1 MIGRQVHLTGLGKEI
16 AKVCEDTI
24 NEAAKIKQK
33 ASEQRGELAGVLKI
47 SIVSPAK
54 YVIPYLLSDFLK
66 TNGSVELIMDVTN
79 KSQVLTNLE
88 RNEIDFAMLSTLPK
102 NIQIEKIE
110 LMRNKLF
117 LVGSTKSPTIKKLD
131 SKVGHNPAF
140 IYREQGSATRQ
151 TMENYLKSK
160 NLSGEK
166 RIQLTSNEAVKQAVI
181 AGLGYSIMPLIGI
194 KNAIYNHD
202 LQIIPLPG
210 LPVVT
215 NWHLIWLKNKQFG
228 NTQLAFL
235 EYIKEQKDKTIADR
249 FAWLEEYG
257 G

>member
-1 MIGRQVHLTGLGKEI
+1 
-16 AKVCEDTI
+16 
-24 NEAAKIKQK
+24 
-33 ASEQRGELAGVLKI
+33 
-47 SIVSPAK
+47 
-54 YVIPYLLSDFLK
+54 
-66 TNGSVELIMDVTN
+66 
-79 KSQVLTNLE
+79 
-88 RNEIDFAMLSTLPK
+88 
-102 NIQIEKIE
+102 
-110 LMRNKLF
+110 
-117 LVGSTKSPTIKKLD
+117 
-131 SKVGHNPAF
+131 
-140 IYREQGSATRQ
+140 
-151 TMENYLKSK
+151 MENYLKSK